1 MRSAALT
8 SDAGHI
14 LRAVELARRAEG
26 FTHPNPMV
34 GCVLVRDGGVVS
46 EGWHKGPGQDHAE
59 AMALRLAA
67 EKARGTTAY
76 VTLEPCNH
84 YGRTPPCSKALIEA
98 GVAEVVYG
106 LRDVNP
112 EAEGG
117 AAALRAA
124 GIEARLTESREARS
138 ACAELVR
145 PWVHSLRCHR
155 PWVTA
160 KVAMSLDGFTATEAG
175 ESKWIT
181 GKEARARGHDLRQRT
196 GAIMVGSGTMLAD
209 DPSLDARPEGR
220 KAAPSLKVVLDSQL
234 RTPTDAKLL
243 KSFGPALIIGHEGA
257 DPARADVLREAGAEV
272 ELLPGENN
280 CPDLLAALR
289 LLKKRDI
296 TDLMIEGG
304 GTLLGAAF
312 TAGIVDEVW
321 AFIAPV
327 ILGGGRNAASGA
339 PFQRLR
345 DAYRLQCLTAEPVGQ
360 DILLR
365 GLRQRKVP

>member
-1 MRSAALT
+1 LRSAALT

-34 GCVLVRDGGVVS
+34 GCVLVRNGQTIA
-46 EGWHKGPGQDHAE
+46 EGWHEGPGQEHAE
-59 AMALRLAA
+59 AMALRLAG
-67 EKARGTTAY
+67 ETARGAAAY

-84 YGRTPPCSKALIEA
+84 YGRTPPCAKALIEA
-98 GVAEVVYG
+98 GVAEVIYG

-124 GIEARLTESREARS
+124 GIPARLTESRGARS

-160 KVAMSLDGFTATEAG
+160 KLAMSLDGFTATEAG

-181 GKEARARGHDLRQRT
+181 GEAARARGHDLRQRT
-196 GAIMVGSGTMLAD
+196 GAIMVGSGTVLAD
-209 DPSLDARPEGR
+209 NPGLDPRPEGR

-243 KSFGPALIIGHEGA
+243 TSFGPSLIIGHEGA
-257 DPARADVLREAGAEV
+257 DPARAEALREAGAAV

-289 LLKKRDI
+289 LLKARDI

-312 TAGIVDEVW
+312 AAGVVDEVW
-321 AFIAPV
+321 AFVAPV
-327 ILGGGRNAASGA
+327 ILGGGRSAASGA
-339 PFQRLR
+339 PFQRLAE
-345 DAYRLQCLTAEPVGQ
+345 AYRLQNLAAEPVGQ

-365 GLRQRKVP
+365 GLRQRKAP